1 MIFTDTTH
9 GASQM
14 ALVVNNPHASAGD
27 ETQVQS
33 LHREDPLEEGMANH
47 SNILMW
53 RVPWTE
59 YPGRL

>member
-1 MIFTDTTH
+1 
-9 GASQM
+9 M

-33 LHREDPLEEGMANH
+33 LHREDPLEEGIANH

-59 YPGRL
+59 YPGSP